1 MSRTSG
7 CSARTSSGAS
17 ASPTHWAS
25 TSASSSCPTSCASA
39 GASLVPSRRGAVTRG
54 RVTTQ
59 AGRDAAFR
67 ADLRRALRCSP
78 CVRAPAGAG
87 AGRRRRRR
95 RRVRRLPAED
105 RRPARRAAAVA
116 LRRRAQDAR
125 ERTTQAGAH
134 GFGQRGRERRPR
146 SRAGRRLR
154 ARVPR
159 ALPPREGPARAPS
172 RSGCVLSTRTR
183 RSDEMNQDVISR
195 LAAANPVPTG
205 RTRSEIEPLRLRRT
219 LVAVAAAVAVAAP
232 AAAFAHD
239 IGNLLGI
246 SNGGTTVSRS
256 DVLPGQLPLDQAL
269 EEMQVGDTMQL
280 LGTVNGVRIYA
291 ARNAG
296 GHICLAIDHV
306 AATYEKGV
314 LCDLTDPGFP
324 SADEQALSFP
334 GQLQGIAADDVATVA
349 FVDAGGNVLDSAP
362 VQDNLFAS
370 GTRVGMGA
378 AAYLEALDANGNVL
392 SKQKLPR

>member
-1 MSRTSG
+1 
-7 CSARTSSGAS
+7 
-17 ASPTHWAS
+17 
-25 TSASSSCPTSCASA
+25 
-39 GASLVPSRRGAVTRG
+39 
-54 RVTTQ
+54 
-59 AGRDAAFR
+59 
-67 ADLRRALRCSP
+67 
-78 CVRAPAGAG
+78 
-87 AGRRRRRR
+87 
-95 RRVRRLPAED
+95 
-105 RRPARRAAAVA
+105 
-116 LRRRAQDAR
+116 
-125 ERTTQAGAH
+125 
-134 GFGQRGRERRPR
+134 
-146 SRAGRRLR
+146 
-154 ARVPR
+154 
-159 ALPPREGPARAPS
+159 
-172 RSGCVLSTRTR
+172 
-183 RSDEMNQDVISR
+183 MNQDVISR

-314 LCDLTDPGFP
+314 LCDLNDPGFP

-334 GQLQGIAADDVATVA
+334 GQLQGIAADGVATVA